1 MNVPPPQPA
10 TQRIAVIDDSLRAF
24 LFAWFGLVPLAGLPF
39 ALIALSLGFRAW
51 RRETDVW
58 NPAAGYR
65 SAALW
70 LGALGT
76 GVGFLALVL
85 IVGAMIFG

>member
-39 ALIALSLGFRAW
+39 ALIALSLGFRAL

-58 NPAAGYR
+58 NPAVGYR

-76 GVGFLALVL
+76 GVGFFALVL
-85 IVGAMIFG
+85 IVGAMVFG

>member
-1 MNVPPPQPA
+1 MNIPPSQPA

-24 LFAWFGLVPLAGLPF
+24 LFAWFGLVPLVGLPF
-39 ALIALSLGFRAW
+39 AIVALSLGFRAW
-51 RRETDVW
+51 RRETTVW

-76 GVGFLALVL
+76 GVGFFALVL